1 MCDVVR
7 RAEFRRTTGAGEGH
21 GPAPG
26 EVIMDGHGVAASR
39 GAYSQLMTKSAGA
52 RRYLP
57 SSPFNVPAAAAP
69 PIEVFDV
76 GDRVSHDQ
84 FGLGRVIAVEGD
96 AAVLIDFAGRQG
108 RILSPFVKLTK
119 L

>member
-1 MCDVVR
+1 MHHAHLGGGPVLN
-7 RAEFRRTTGAGEGH
+7 AYSALFRRGVVGA
-21 GPAPG
+21 
-26 EVIMDGHGVAASR
+26 R
-39 GAYSQLMTKSAGA
+39 GRILKVMTKSAGS

-57 SSPFNVPAAAAP
+57 SSPFNKPAAAAP
-69 PIEVFDV
+69 PIEQWEV

-96 AAVLIDFAGRQG
+96 NAAVLVDFSGRQG
-108 RILSPFVKLTK
+108 RILSPYSKLAK